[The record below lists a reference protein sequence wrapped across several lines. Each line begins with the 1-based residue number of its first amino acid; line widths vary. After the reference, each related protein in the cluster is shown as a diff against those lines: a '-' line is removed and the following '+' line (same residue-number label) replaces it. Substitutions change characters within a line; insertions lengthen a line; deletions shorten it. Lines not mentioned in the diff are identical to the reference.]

1 MKRTLMILVAALAFL
16 SAPAFATQPTKPQP
30 GAISA
35 AAAQAI
41 AVAVQQQIQ
50 LQMQAQIQAQKQA
63 QDQTQKQAQQLDART
78 GDVSVQIQ
86 HERAVAS
93 AIAAGLVASNGTCL
107 GSKSGGAQGA
117 SFGIS
122 IAGTVADD
130 GCDVRYDA
138 ANLRAAGHPE
148 AADARLCQKPEIAEA
163 FAAAGKPCV
172 DKRKGTMKTSD
183 TSGYTGNDPIV
194 KARLGVKE

>member
-1 MKRTLMILVAALAFL
+1 MKRTLMILVATLALFT
-16 SAPAFATQPTKPQP
+16 SAAFATQPTKPQP
-30 GAISA
+30 PGAINA

-50 LQMQAQIQAQKQA
+50 LQLQAQIQAQQQA
-63 QDQTQKQAQQLDART
+63 QKQLQELNAKT
-78 GDVSVQIQ
+78 GDVDIKIQ
-86 HERAVAS
+86 QERSVAS

-107 GSKSGGAQGA
+107 GSKSGGAQGSA
-117 SFGIS
+117 FGIS
-122 IAGTVADD
+122 IASTVADE

-172 DKRKGTMKTSD
+172 DKRKPAMKTSEA
-183 TSGYTGNDPIV
+183 SGYTGNDPIV
-194 KARLGVKE
+194 KARLGVQ